1 MKLTLAVV
9 LALFSIIPIY
19 GQADLQKIVDT
30 EHEFAKFALEK
41 GTKAAFLEFSAADGL
56 LFVPDRVNAK
66 EHWNSRGPS
75 VGLLSWDPN
84 YADVSANGLLGYT
97 TGNWEFRP
105 KGKDDV
111 ASAFGEFITV
121 WLRHPDGRYRFV
133 VDIGVGHAKPSKYS
147 TDWITSADKAKD
159 LNEKNSSAGDNANGF
174 YTTMTEQ
181 GIAKAYETY
190 AVDDLRSFREDKAP
204 ILGKKQLMSLMKSEK
219 ATYSIPKRSSFFGSA
234 DLAYTTNTY
243 TKAVDGKI
251 VEKGNTMQI
260 WKLIK
265 GRWRIVLDI
274 FKPVPQK

>member
-1 MKLTLAVV
+1 MRLTFAVIFV
-9 LALFSIIPIY
+9 LVAIIPMH
-19 GQADLQKIVDT
+19 GQSDLQKVVDT
-30 EHEFAKFALEK
+30 EREFAKFASEK

-66 EHWNSRGPS
+66 EHWNKREAS
-75 VGLLSWDPN
+75 VALLSWHPN

-105 KGKDDV
+105 KGKDDT
-111 ASAFGEFITV
+111 STAFGEFITV

-133 VDIGVGHAKPSKYS
+133 VDIGVSHAKPDKYS
-147 TDWITSADKAKD
+147 TDWVTTADKTKD

-181 GIAKAYETY
+181 GIAKAYAAY

-204 ILGKKQLMSLMKSEK
+204 ILGKKQLISLMKSEK
-219 ATYSIPKRSSFFGSA
+219 GTFSIPKLSSFFGSA
-234 DLAYTTNTY
+234 DLAYSVNTY
-243 TKAVDGKI
+243 TKSVDGRI

-260 WKLIK
+260 WKLVK